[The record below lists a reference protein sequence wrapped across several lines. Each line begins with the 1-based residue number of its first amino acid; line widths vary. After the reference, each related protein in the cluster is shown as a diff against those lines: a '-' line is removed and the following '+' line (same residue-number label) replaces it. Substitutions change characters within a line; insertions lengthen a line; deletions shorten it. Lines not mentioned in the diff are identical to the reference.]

1 MVMKYGDEE
10 DDGYDPDHDNV
21 LLDLFVVPLFWES
34 HYAHFDLGKNLF
46 LIALGRSGAC
56 NNHNGP
62 H

>member
-1 MVMKYGDEE
+1 MPASG
-10 DDGYDPDHDNV
+10 V
-21 LLDLFVVPLFWES
+21 LAGSDAVLNLDLFVVPLFWES